1 MKLGVLTVLFGGQ
14 PLEKALD
21 YVKEAGLEAVEIGTG
36 NYPGD
41 AHCKLDAMLE
51 SEDERKKFLDAIQSR
66 GLEISALSCHGNAL
80 HPNKEFAEKSAETLK
95 KTIRLA
101 NMLGV
106 KTVIDFSGCPGDGPN
121 ASKPNWVTCP
131 WPPDFLEILE
141 WQWEEVAIPFWKE
154 MNKFAGDHGV
164 RIGLEMHPGF
174 IVYSPETMLKL
185 REAAGENI
193 GANLDPSHL
202 FWQGIDPIVAVRE
215 LGKAGAIFHVHMKDT
230 KIDPINTA
238 FTGVLDTKHYSD
250 VQKRAWVFRTV
261 GYGHGA
267 EFWSNFI
274 STLRAFGYD
283 SYLSIEHEDGLMSIN
298 EGFMKAV
305 RFLQNLILTETPGEM
320 WWA

>member
-21 YVKEAGLEAVEIGTG
+21 YIKEAGLQAVEIGTG

-41 AHCKLDAMLE
+41 AHCKLDAMLK
-51 SEDERKKFLDAIQSR
+51 SEDERKKFMDAIKNR

-80 HPNKEFAEKSAETLK
+80 HPDKKFSSNSVETLK
-95 KTIRLA
+95 KTIQLA
-101 NMLGV
+101 KMLKV
-106 KTVIDFSGCPGDGPN
+106 KTVIDFSGCPGEGPN
-121 ASKPNWVTCP
+121 ATKPNWVTCP

-141 WQWEEVAIPFWKE
+141 WQWDKVAIPFWKE
-154 MNKFAGDHGV
+154 MNKYAADNGV
-164 RIGLEMHPGF
+164 RIAFEMHPGF
-174 IVYSPETMLKL
+174 VVYSPETMLRIRDACGK
-185 REAAGENI
+185 NI

-215 LGKAGAIFHVHMKDT
+215 LGKAKAIFHIHMKDT

-238 FTGVLDTKHYSD
+238 FTGVLDTKHYGD
-250 VQKRAWVFRTV
+250 IQKRAWVFRTV

-267 EFWSNFI
+267 EFWTNFI

-283 SYLSIEHEDGLMSIN
+283 EYLSIEHEDGLMSTN
-298 EGFMKAV
+298 EGFMRAV
-305 RFLQNLILTETPGEM
+305 RFLQSIMMSEKPGAM